1 MNKKKK
7 YGSRLEVWR
16 GSAQLTTGGL
26 GKAQLTKNRNGK
38 IVSKKKSLSMKRSSN
53 LKDYLTVKKR
63 DSRSRGY
70 KTEISGKNVVKGK
83 RRRKKVNYS
92 E

>member
-1 MNKKKK
+1 MPPKK

-16 GSAQLTTGGL
+16 GNAQLTTGGL

-70 KTEISGKNVVKGK
+70 SRSDISTKNIRKGK
-83 RRRKKVNYS
+83 RRRKKVDYK

>member
-16 GSAQLTTGGL
+16 GNAQLTTGGL

-63 DSRSRGY
+63 DSRARGY
-70 KTEISGKNVVKGK
+70 KSEISSRNILKGT
-83 RRRKKVNYS
+83 RRRRRRVG
-92 E
+92 